1 MLSSV
6 IDSSSIP
13 VLEQVLN
20 FSQARQGVLAGNI
33 ANMDTPGYRT
43 RDLSVE
49 TFQER
54 LAKAIEV
61 RHQRAQPISPGIA
74 DSESP
79 ADAMRKVKE
88 SASRILFHDESDIRL
103 EEQVTEIA
111 KNQAMHNLALS
122 VMTSQ
127 FRLLESAIN
136 ERA

>member
-20 FSQARQGVLAGNI
+20 FSQARQGVLAGNV

-54 LAKAIEV
+54 LAEAIEI
-61 RHQRAQPISPGIA
+61 RHQQSRPISPGIVNGENR
-74 DSESP
+74 DDP
-79 ADAMRKVKE
+79 MRKVKE
-88 SASRILFHDESDIRL
+88 STSRILFHDESDIKL

-111 KNQAMHNLALS
+111 KNQSMHNLALA

-127 FRLLESAIN
+127 FRLLESAIS
-136 ERA
+136 ERV